1 LLPSNL
7 VSYGEIGLRLSADQ
21 LAASLAKSL
30 AGIYLVS
37 GDEPLLVGEA
47 AAAIRAAARA
57 AGYADRTVF
66 FIDRSFAWDELRH
79 ASQALSLFAERRLFE
94 LRMPSGKADKGAQQL
109 AELAA
114 QPPPD
119 VVCLIVTDKLDKKAS
134 DAPWVRAVEKH
145 GVWVPVWPVET
156 AALPGW
162 LRARAKLLRVE
173 LEPAAAQL
181 IVDRVEGNLLAAK
194 QELEKLSLLADGK
207 PISADLVLRSVGDSA
222 RYDVFQLAEAAA
234 AGDAARALHVL
245 LGLKSEGVEPTLI
258 LWSLVRE
265 LRGLWQARERER
277 LRSPVRGSAWNL
289 AATPSARALSR
300 LKTLP
305 LGRLLMQASHT
316 DRVLKGLAMGDAW
329 SALTALTGGLAGA
342 LQASADS
349 GRVSV

>member
-1 LLPSNL
+1 M
-7 VSYGEIGLRLSADQ
+7 RLSADQ
-21 LAASLAKSL
+21 LPAALARSM
-30 AGIYLVS
+30 AAIYLVS

-47 AAAIRAAARA
+47 ADLIRAAARA

-94 LRMPSGKADKGAQQL
+94 LRMPNGKPDKGAQQM

-119 VVCLIVTDKLDKKAS
+119 VVCLVVTDKLDKKAS

-145 GVWVPVWPVET
+145 GVWVPIWPVGT
-156 AALPGW
+156 AALPDW
-162 LRARAKLLRVE
+162 LRARAKLLHVQ

-194 QELEKLSLLADGK
+194 QELEKLSLLAGGK

-234 AGDAARALHVL
+234 AGDAERALRVL

-258 LWSLVRE
+258 LWALLRE
-265 LRGLWQARERER
+265 LRGLWQARERDR
-277 LRSPVRGSAWNL
+277 LRSTVRGSGWNL
-289 AATPSARALSR
+289 AATPSPRALAR
-300 LKTLP
+300 LKKLP
-305 LGRLLMQASHT
+305 LARLLVQASRT
-316 DRVLKGLAMGDAW
+316 DRVIKGLAAGDAW
-329 SALTALTGGLAGA
+329 SALTGLTGGLAGA
-342 LQASADS
+342 LQATAES
-349 GRVSV
+349 GRVAP

>member
-1 LLPSNL
+1 
-7 VSYGEIGLRLSADQ
+7 LRLSADQ
-21 LAASLAKSL
+21 LPASLGRNL

-47 AAAIRAAARA
+47 ADVIRAAAKA

-79 ASQALSLFAERRLFE
+79 ASQSLSLFAERRLFE
-94 LRMPSGKADKGAQQL
+94 LRMPTGKPDKGAQQL
-109 AELAA
+109 AEMAVR
-114 QPPPD
+114 PPPD
-119 VVCLIVTDKLDKKAS
+119 VVCLVVTDKLDKKAS

-162 LRARAKLLRVE
+162 LRARAKLLHVDI
-173 LEPAAAQL
+173 EPAAAQL

-194 QELEKLSLLADGK
+194 QELEKLSLLANGE

-234 AGDAARALHVL
+234 AGDAARALRVL

-258 LWSLVRE
+258 LWALVRE
-265 LRGLWQARERER
+265 LRGLWQARERDR
-277 LRSPVRGSAWNL
+277 LHSTARGSGWNL
-289 AATPSARALSR
+289 AATPSPRALSR
-300 LKTLP
+300 LKKVP

-316 DRVLKGLAMGDAW
+316 DRIIKGLAMGDAW
-329 SALTALTGGLAGA
+329 SALTGLTGGLAGA
-342 LQASADS
+342 LQAGADS
-349 GRVSV
+349 GRVTV